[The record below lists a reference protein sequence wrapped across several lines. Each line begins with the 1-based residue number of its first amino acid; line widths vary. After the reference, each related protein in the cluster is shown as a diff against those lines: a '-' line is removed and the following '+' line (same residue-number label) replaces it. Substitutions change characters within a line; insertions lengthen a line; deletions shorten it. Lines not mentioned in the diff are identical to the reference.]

1 MSDHIDRDQYLVKT
15 EPYYRPVAQEVAL
28 YEAAYGARMP
38 AMRAWP
44 GSRAR
49 MGCG

>member
-1 MSDHIDRDQYLVKT
+1 MSDPIDRDQYLVKT

-38 AMRAWP
+38 VMLKGP
-44 GSRAR
+44 TG
-49 MGCG
+49 